1 MPCKSRPVIPLAS
14 RPNHFPTSVN
24 QRSPKRMSTAT
35 HVEDPDVILI
45 GSGVMSANLGAMLK
59 RLDPRLSIQLY
70 EASDGL
76 AQESS
81 DGWNN
86 AGTGHAG
93 ICELSYTP
101 KREADGSVK
110 VAKVI
115 EIGPLAYKHRDT
127 MAGWPEGSWADV
139 GDFIRVPKW
148 GGDRW
153 EVHVPGEDKNEDPA
167 LFMVLNDHEV
177 IAKLTG
183 DPLAMRA
190 FL

>member
-1 MPCKSRPVIPLAS
+1 MSNPVASSEAEMAWAFPSVDPGAKPLGGRILVQLRRTKKAITAS
-14 RPNHFPTSVN
+14 GIIL
-24 QRSPKRMSTAT
+24 
-35 HVEDPDVILI
+35 VEETKETEKWQN
-45 GSGVMSANLGAMLK
+45 M
-59 RLDPRLSIQLY
+59 
-70 EASDGL
+70 
-76 AQESS
+76 
-81 DGWNN
+81 
-86 AGTGHAG
+86 
-93 ICELSYTP
+93 
-101 KREADGSVK
+101 

-127 MAGWPEGSWADV
+127 MAAWPEGSWADV

-153 EVHVPGEDKNEDPA
+153 EVHVPGEDKNEDSA